1 MDFLKRL
8 PTLHEIFLKYPLNK
22 EYIKRKIIRDK
33 EIKSIFE
40 GKSDKFLLIIGPCS
54 ADREDAVLDYMQR
67 LSKLQER
74 VKENIV
80 FIPRVYTSKPR
91 TIGNGYKG
99 LLHQPFLDRG
109 EDIVE
114 GIIAVRRIHKRVIEE
129 TGLFAA
135 DEMLYP
141 EIMGYISDLL
151 SYLAVGARSVENQQH
166 RLTASGVN
174 IPVGMKNPL
183 SGDMAVMLNSI
194 VTAQLPHHFIYHG
207 WEVISHGNI
216 YAHAILR
223 GGVDSAGKSVPNY
236 HYDDLRK
243 LYDTYK
249 SRNVENMSLIV
260 DCNHNNSDK
269 NHEEQGNIAVDVIH
283 SMGKNAEISRMVK
296 GLMIESY
303 IEDGCQPV
311 GGTIYGK
318 SITDPCLG
326 WDKTE
331 KLVLEISEKINK

>member
-1 MDFLKRL
+1 MDFLKKL
-8 PTLHEIFLKYPLNK
+8 PTLHEIMLKYPLNK
-22 EYIKRKIIRDK
+22 EYIKQKNLQDK
-33 EIKSIFE
+33 EIRNIFE
-40 GKSDKFLLIIGPCS
+40 GKNNKFLLIIGPCS
-54 ADREDAVLDYMQR
+54 ADREDVVLDYMQR
-67 LSKLQER
+67 LSKLQEK
-74 VKENIV
+74 VKETILI
-80 FIPRVYTSKPR
+80 IPRVYTSKPR

-114 GIIAVRRIHKRVIEE
+114 GVIAVRRIHKRIIEE
-129 TGLFAA
+129 TGLFGA

-141 EIMGYISDLL
+141 DIMGYISDLL
-151 SYLAVGARSVENQQH
+151 SYIAVGARSVENQQH
-166 RLTASGVN
+166 RLMASGVN

-207 WEVISHGNI
+207 WEVISHGNM

-223 GGVDSAGKSVPNY
+223 GWVDSSGKSVPNY
-236 HYDDLRK
+236 HYDNLLK
-243 LYDTYK
+243 LYEMYK
-249 SRNVENMSLIV
+249 SRNVENISLVV
-260 DCNHNNSDK
+260 DCNHNNSNKDYK
-269 NHEEQGNIAVDVIH
+269 EQGNIAVDVIH
-283 SMGKNAEISRMVK
+283 SMMKNRDIFQMVK

-331 KLVLEISEKINK
+331 KLVLKISEEVSK